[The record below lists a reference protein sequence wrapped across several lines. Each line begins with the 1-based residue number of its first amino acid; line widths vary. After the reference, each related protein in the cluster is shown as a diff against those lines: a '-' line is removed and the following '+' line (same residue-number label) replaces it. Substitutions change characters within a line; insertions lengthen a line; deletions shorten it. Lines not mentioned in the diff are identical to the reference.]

1 MSDII
6 FGKNN
11 SETDTR
17 AEEEKTPSFGRTDVK
32 SSSVVVVVQK
42 ECTRAHRSQRRSIE
56 ECVL

>member
-17 AEEEKTPSFGRTDVK
+17 AEEKTPSFGRTDVK
-32 SSSVVVVVQK
+32 SSSVVGRRPK
-42 ECTRAHRSQRRSIE
+42 RIHTRAHRSQRRSIE
-56 ECVL
+56 ACVL